1 MHFKSFN
8 IISCPMFYKFKTPIS
23 LFVDLIKTQKR
34 SLIWFNKEFYSS
46 ALPSTFLFGFTLQ
59 EKKRTVQTFWLWY
72 RFALLNLLLYI
83 YTFKSVEIWFFGKL
97 HCREMIFRLLAPAEI
112 FVYCSMC
119 WFLNQF
125 LRVAIH
131 IIISEISL
139 NKIFFF
145 QSLTRN
151 INAARIIGV
160 HIEKEIYLHRQKC
173 TDINIT
179 MNKKKGFQQAAR
191 ETQTFQFWPS

>member
-1 MHFKSFN
+1 
-8 IISCPMFYKFKTPIS
+8 
-23 LFVDLIKTQKR
+23 
-34 SLIWFNKEFYSS
+34 
-46 ALPSTFLFGFTLQ
+46 
-59 EKKRTVQTFWLWY
+59 
-72 RFALLNLLLYI
+72 
-83 YTFKSVEIWFFGKL
+83 
-97 HCREMIFRLLAPAEI
+97 MIFRLLAPAEI

-179 MNKKKGFQQAAR
+179 MNKKKVFSKLPGRPKPFSSDRPKYIFIEQII
-191 ETQTFQFWPS
+191 